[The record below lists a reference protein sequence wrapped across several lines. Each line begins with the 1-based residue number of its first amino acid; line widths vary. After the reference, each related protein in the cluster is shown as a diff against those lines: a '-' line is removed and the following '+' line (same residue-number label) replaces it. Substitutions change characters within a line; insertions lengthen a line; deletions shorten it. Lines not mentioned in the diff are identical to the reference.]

1 MLGTLLQPLA
11 HLLLD
16 DSGVDS
22 VPAFIQLLFGNL
34 GDQVVIPLASTTTA
48 HRTFRQST
56 PQDLQRP
63 VNESRCGSMP
73 FSAWASCIS
82 TRMMKCPSIQPC
94 QLLHHA
100 PGCLTP
106 QHRTL
111 SLMSLQFINDHF
123 LLPPFMVKDDQGRGR
138 DPACRQA
145 ASSATDGAPPSQDD
159 RDRRMCT
166 R

>member
-1 MLGTLLQPLA
+1 MLGTFLQPLA

-63 VNESRCGSMP
+63 SEREPLRIDAILGR
-73 FSAWASCIS
+73 AASCIS
-82 TRMMKCPSIQPC
+82 TRMMKCPSIRPYNSC
-94 QLLHHA
+94 TTP
-100 PGCLTP
+100 PG
-106 QHRTL
+106 
-111 SLMSLQFINDHF
+111 
-123 LLPPFMVKDDQGRGR
+123 V
-138 DPACRQA
+138 
-145 ASSATDGAPPSQDD
+145 
-159 RDRRMCT
+159 
-166 R
+166 

>member
-63 VNESRCGSMP
+63 YERGNPVSVEIR
-73 FSAWASCIS
+73 
-82 TRMMKCPSIQPC
+82 C
-94 QLLHHA
+94 QLCQWKSGVSGN
-100 PGCLTP
+100 PEIRC
-106 QHRTL
+106 
-111 SLMSLQFINDHF
+111 QFII
-123 LLPPFMVKDDQGRGR
+123 LARKDELTS
-138 DPACRQA
+138 RQE
-145 ASSATDGAPPSQDD
+145 SSGKEDSRKLETFQMEPCG
-159 RDRRMCT
+159 
-166 R
+166 